1 MLVNRFLIIRVF
13 KWKLVEWRESC
24 WTSAFVKRKLVKYS
38 FKWQHGIW
46 FQAFVD
52 DESVCSLAIPYL
64 VFLLEEFI
72 DFDGF

>member
-1 MLVNRFLIIRVF
+1 MLTMRVSDENLMNVE
-13 KWKLVEWRESC
+13 KVVELKL
-24 WTSAFVKRKLVKYS
+24 LYS
-38 FKWQHGIW
+38 FRWQHGIW